1 MKKKTIKAIKI
12 MRDNLHKDLIQ
23 LEKEGKLLPK
33 VYPTKSAA
41 DKRIKQLKGFR
52 RK

>member
-1 MKKKTIKAIKI
+1 MKVKVKGGYKI
-12 MRDNLHKDLIQ
+12 R
-23 LEKEGKLLPK
+23 LESGKLLPK

-41 DKRIKQLKGFR
+41 DKRIKQLKRFR

>member
-23 LEKEGKLLPK
+23 LEKEM
-33 VYPTKSAA
+33 VEST